1 MRRKIQQ
8 EEERMRGVETRIQE
22 IRHAIFT
29 EVAKMAYDVDSPVEK
44 TIEEI
49 PYRVIPGEVG
59 NFRNDV
65 FLERAIVGERLRL
78 AMGLP
83 CRSAAEHAPIS
94 DNIKL
99 ADQAETYY
107 TPPLINVIKFAC
119 NACHEK
125 RVLITEGCQ
134 GCLAHPCVEVCPKK
148 AITLDRTNGRSY
160 IDQDKC
166 VKCGQCAKVC
176 GYQAI
181 IIQERPCARA
191 CGMDAI
197 GSDENGKAD
206 IDYEKCV
213 SCGQCLVNCPFGA
226 IVDKGQIFQLIQ
238 SIKRGD
244 EVIAIVAPAF
254 VNQFPNMTPAKLRE
268 AMKRLGFANTAEVA
282 IGADLCTIDEA
293 HDFLEEVPSKH
304 PFMGTSCCPAWSV
317 MAKKNFPKFAD
328 CISMTMTPMVL
339 TARLLK
345 QDHPAAR
352 ICFVGPC
359 AAKKLE
365 ASRHSVR
372 SEVDFVLTFEE
383 LMGMFEAK
391 QINFDDLPDDP
402 NDNFNNASADGRG
415 FAVSGGVAQAVVN
428 VIKKEDPT
436 REVKVVSAQGLAE
449 CKKMMQLAAAGKYNG
464 YLLEGMACPG
474 GCIAGAGTLA
484 DPARSAMM
492 LTKYKAQATMKTA
505 ADTPYKDTL
514 DKLKY

>member
-1 MRRKIQQ
+1 MDMNCGKLKKYAFRVTKNRNMASA
-8 EEERMRGVETRIQE
+8 RVRVPGGSLN
-22 IRHAIFT
+22 
-29 EVAKMAYDVDSPVEK
+29 AKVLGQVQH
-44 TIEEI
+44 I
-49 PYRVIPGEVG
+49 
-59 NFRNDV
+59 
-65 FLERAIVGERLRL
+65 
-78 AMGLP
+78 
-83 CRSAAEHAPIS
+83 
-94 DNIKL
+94 
-99 ADQAETYY
+99 AETYGNGEIHL
-107 TPPLINVIKFAC
+107 TIRQGFEIMGIPFEKVEEVKKALQPIIDELDINQSERGAGFEASGTRNVMAC
-119 NACHEK
+119 VGN
-125 RVLITEGCQ
+125 R
-134 GCLAHPCVEVCPKK
+134 VCPFGNYDTTALAKRIEK
-148 AITLDRTNGRSY
+148 AIFPNDLHVKVALTGCPNDC
-160 IDQDKC
+160 DKIRMHDFG
-166 VKCGQCAKVC
+166 VM
-176 GYQAI
+176 
-181 IIQERPCARA
+181 
-191 CGMDAI
+191 GMTEPQFDA
-197 GSDENGKAD
+197 SR
-206 IDYEKCV
+206 CV
-213 SCGQCLVNCPFGA
+213 SCGMCLVNCPFGA

-492 LTKYKAQATMKTA
+492 LNKYKAQATMKTA

>member
-1 MRRKIQQ
+1 MLTK
-8 EEERMRGVETRIQE
+8 
-22 IRHAIFT
+22 
-29 EVAKMAYDVDSPVEK
+29 
-44 TIEEI
+44 
-49 PYRVIPGEVG
+49 
-59 NFRNDV
+59 
-65 FLERAIVGERLRL
+65 
-78 AMGLP
+78 
-83 CRSAAEHAPIS
+83 
-94 DNIKL
+94 
-99 ADQAETYY
+99 YY
-107 TPPLINVIKFAC
+107 EPPLINVIKFAC
-119 NACHEK
+119 NKCPEK
-125 RVLITEGCQ
+125 IIKVTSMCQ
-134 GCLAHPCVEVCPKK
+134 GCLAHPLPGGLPQK
-148 AITLDRTNGRSY
+148 AISFRNGRSH
-160 IDQDKC
+160 IDQDLC
-166 VKCGQCAKVC
+166 IKCGRCVTTCPYNAIVKV
-176 GYQAI
+176 
-181 IIQERPCARA
+181 ERPCAKA
-191 CGMDAI
+191 CGVGAI
-197 GSDENGKAD
+197 RSDEHGRAD
-206 IDYEKCV
+206 IDYNKCV
-213 SCGQCLVNCPFGA
+213 SCGMCLVNCPFGA

-244 EVIAIVAPAF
+244 EVIAISGTCLCQPVP
-254 VNQFPNMTPAKLRE
+254 QHDPAKLRE

-293 HDFLEEVPSKH
+293 HDFLEEVPSRH

-415 FAVSGGVAQAVVN
+415 FAVSGGVVQAVVN

-436 REVKVVSAQGLAE
+436 REVKVVFAQGLAE

-492 LTKYKAQATMKTA
+492 LNKITRHRQR
-505 ADTPYKDTL
+505 
-514 DKLKY
+514 